1 MLADKAVWADFVD
14 ASTDL
19 AAMKRFV
26 DTRPEGTEAHH
37 ILLKTLM
44 LEAYITSPAENAPT
58 DERRKFNTELLFS
71 FLGYVKKGEMK
82 ASPDEVRTY
91 RGLYESDATEEWQIV
106 PICDFVHVFRLFG
119 HFSKDDTSNIAQLRF
134 HLNIGRRVLNLI
146 CSVDLADVSA
156 SHLKTLIKKDRFVLR
171 YLLSDAARL
180 SAAINC
186 AHWLKVEGVALVPR
200 EQMASFSQLKSAIN
214 EYDGHSYDEIYFS
227 TILRIREKLKP
238 VAEQPV
244 VMEGYKRELVSVQAG
259 MVEHPGLR
267 LWETHASAT
276 EPQTEL
282 GDDIPLGP
290 IDVDLT
296 GEEVENAFDVKEVTD
311 ELQKNLEKSFKTILS
326 RSVDV
331 AKPDATT
338 HIEEQDSGEMDA
350 EDGPEKEEELDE
362 NDMQNIFN
370 NMWGVE

>member
-58 DERRKFNTELLFS
+58 DERRKFNTKLLFS
-71 FLGYVKKGEMK
+71 FLGYVKKEEHK

-91 RGLYESDATEEWQIV
+91 RGLYDSEATEEWQIV
-106 PICDFVHVFRLFG
+106 PICDFVHVFRFFG
-119 HFSKDDTSNIAQLRF
+119 RFSNDDTSKIAQLRF
-134 HLNIGRRVLNLI
+134 HLNLGRRVLNLI
-146 CSVDLADVSA
+146 CSVDLADMSE

-200 EQMASFSQLKSAIN
+200 EQMASFSQLTNAIHD
-214 EYDGHSYDEIYFS
+214 YDGHGYDEIYFS
-227 TILRIREKLKP
+227 TILRIREKLE
-238 VAEQPV
+238 ADAHQQA

-267 LWETHASAT
+267 LWKTHASAT

-282 GDDIPLGP
+282 GGDISLGS
-290 IDVDLT
+290 IEVDLT
-296 GEEVENAFDVKEVTD
+296 GEEVENAFDVKKVED
-311 ELQKNLEKSFKTILS
+311 ELQKKLGDISNAGNDFVYSNGEPYNSEGLTNNLGQA
-326 RSVDV
+326 D
-331 AKPDATT
+331 
-338 HIEEQDSGEMDA
+338 
-350 EDGPEKEEELDE
+350 
-362 NDMQNIFN
+362 
-370 NMWGVE
+370 